1 MCVGGTSPIPSGQVS
16 ASQKPPS
23 QLALIGTLAG
33 NKDAENKD

>member
-16 ASQKPPS
+16 ASQKPLA

-33 NKDAENKD
+33 RLHKENKD